1 VRSRQCHVVG
11 SHFDRRIGKH
21 HNPYRV
27 LAGKSPQSLRTAV
40 CISLI
45 MEMSIK
51 MNGLLE
57 QGVRKVWGRNEKD
70 FRSDRTSARKMYAM
84 RECMLKHDIG

>member
-21 HNPYRV
+21 HNLCRV
-27 LAGKSPQSLRTAV
+27 LAGKSPQNLRTAV
-40 CISLI
+40 CISPI

-51 MNGLLE
+51 MNRLLE
-57 QGVRKVWGRNEKD
+57 HGVPEVWGRNEKD
-70 FRSDRTSARKMYAM
+70 FRGDRTSARKMYAM